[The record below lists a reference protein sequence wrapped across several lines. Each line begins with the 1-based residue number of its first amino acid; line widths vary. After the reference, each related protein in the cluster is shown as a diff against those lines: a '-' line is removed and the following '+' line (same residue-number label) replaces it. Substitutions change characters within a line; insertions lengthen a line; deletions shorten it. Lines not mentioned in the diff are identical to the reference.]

1 MGYKNAKLYKKSTKS
16 DRKSKKSSKKS
27 SSDLNSTEVKTVE
40 EIVEKKMNAK
50 MESKYFNS
58 AIMNDPGFK
67 RASPFHGRV
76 GNPNFSVLGYAV
88 GTGDLG
94 GAAQSIYYGVDGTAT
109 QHVYSM
115 DCLKLHAPA
124 TAAGANEPLLMT
136 PLAQNALEG
145 SVAYPSTCK
154 STWQIIY
161 PQQRVGNDN
170 RRRGSPVY
178 CRMIRVR
185 PRMGK
190 YSDVAIVPRSDLF
203 VDQNNLEIGINAAGM
218 NDQEIMMFN
227 VNKRKYQVIQD
238 VTRVLVPTATYYDT
252 QVADGVDVVSNLEKS
267 SNVWNFELNHEQPK
281 KVFYNTQ
288 SSYQPKSGQSN
299 ELIFFHFF
307 NIGLEGSN
315 EVRGDEVQV
324 TCKVISTFKDA

>member
-1 MGYKNAKLYKKSTKS
+1 MGYKNAKLYKKSS
-16 DRKSKKSSKKS
+16 GKSKSKSNSKAKKS
-27 SSDLNSTEVKTVE
+27 ADLNSTEKKTVN
-40 EIVEKKMNAK
+40 EIVEAKLNSK
-50 MESKYFNS
+50 MESKYYNS
-58 AIMNDPGFK
+58 AILSDPGFK
-67 RASPFHGRV
+67 RAEPFDARA

-88 GTGDLG
+88 GTGDIG
-94 GAAQSIYYGVDGTAT
+94 GGAQSIYYGVEGTAT
-109 QHVYSM
+109 QHVYAM
-115 DCLKLHAPA
+115 DALKLHAPD
-124 TAAGANEPLLMT
+124 TSVDPPVMT

-145 SVAYPSTCK
+145 SYAFPSTCK

-170 RRRGSPVY
+170 RRRGTPIY

-190 YSDVAIVPRSDLF
+190 YSDVVLVPRSDLF
-203 VDQNNLEIGINAAGM
+203 LDQNNLEIGINAAGM
-218 NDQEIMMFN
+218 NDTEVMMYN

-238 VTRVLVPTATYYDT
+238 VTRILTPTSTYYNS
-252 QVADGVDVVSNLEKS
+252 QVGDGVDVVNNMEKS

-288 SSYQPKSGQSN
+288 SSFQPKSGQSN

-307 NIGLEGSN
+307 NMGVDGTTQVN
-315 EVRGDEVQV
+315 GNQVRV

>member
-1 MGYKNAKLYKKSTKS
+1 MPYKNAKLYKKSQRKTKP
-16 DRKSKKSSKKS
+16 KAKSSA
-27 SSDLNSTEVKTVE
+27 DLNSTEKKTVN
-40 EIVEKKMNAK
+40 EIVEAKLNSK

-58 AIMNDPGFK
+58 AILNDVGFK
-67 RASPFHGRV
+67 RQAPFKGNPT
-76 GNPNFSVLGYAV
+76 NPNFSVLGYAV
-88 GTGDLG
+88 GTGKLG
-94 GAAQSIYYGVDGTAT
+94 GADASIYYGVDGTT
-109 QHVYSM
+109 YQHVFPM
-115 DCLKLHAPA
+115 DSLKLHAPA
-124 TAAGANEPLLMT
+124 AAGGANEPLVMT

-145 SVAYPSTCK
+145 SIAYPSTCK

-170 RRRGSPVY
+170 RRKGSPIY

-203 VDQNNLEIGINAAGM
+203 VDQNNLEIGVNAPGM
-218 NDQEIMMFN
+218 ESTEIMMLN

-238 VTRVLVPTATYYDT
+238 VTRVLTPTATYYNS
-252 QVADGVDVVSNLEKS
+252 QVGDGVDVVSTIERTN
-267 SNVWNFELNHEQPK
+267 NVWNFELTHEQPK
-281 KVFYNTQ
+281 KAFYNTQ
-288 SSYQPKSGQSN
+288 VSYQPKSGQSN

-307 NIGLEGSN
+307 NVGIEGSTGQN
-315 EVRGDEVQV
+315 GSEVSV